1 MIIFDFEVFCH
12 DWLVV
17 AMDMTAKKEHVI
29 INNPK
34 ELEELYEANK
44 NDIWVGF
51 NSNHYDQY
59 ILKGIL
65 CGFDPKRVNDFI
77 SLVRCKC
84 ASLFE
89 CAGV

>member
-34 ELEELYEANK
+34 ELEELYEKWEELA
-44 NDIWVGF
+44 
-51 NSNHYDQY
+51 
-59 ILKGIL
+59 
-65 CGFDPKRVNDFI
+65 
-77 SLVRCKC
+77 
-84 ASLFE
+84 
-89 CAGV
+89 